1 MNLKR
6 AFDIVAGSA
15 LSVISLPIL
24 AGACCASAISF
35 RSAPIYQQQRVGLNG
50 QIFTLYKIKSMR
62 DAFDDDGDALP
73 DSERITKIGK
83 FLRASKI
90 DELPQCF
97 NVISGAMS
105 LVGPRPAPMY
115 MDVLAKDIV
124 RHTVQPGL
132 TGLAQL
138 ACQGNLTDEEI
149 LDFDYQY
156 VHSQSFMNDLN
167 IALQTPK
174 AIIKNCRAPT
184 YRESGQERNL

>member
-6 AFDIVAGSA
+6 AFDVVAGSA
-15 LSVISLPIL
+15 LAVISLPIL
-24 AGACCASAISF
+24 AGACCALALSLRA
-35 RSAPIYQQQRVGLNG
+35 APIYQQQRVGLNG

-62 DAFDDDGDALP
+62 DAFDGDGYALP

-97 NVISGAMS
+97 NVIAGSMS
-105 LVGPRPAPMY
+105 IVGPRPAPLY
-115 MDVLAKDIV
+115 MDVLAEDIV
-124 RHTVQPGL
+124 RHIVQPGL

-138 ACQGNLTDEEI
+138 ACQGHLTDEEI

-156 VHSQSFMNDLN
+156 VQAQSFMSDLN
-167 IALQTPK
+167 IMLQTPK
-174 AIIKNCRAPT
+174 AIVKNFHAPT
-184 YRESGQERNL
+184 YRTSGQERNL